1 MGQTE
6 WYQDVP
12 TMAGRFVH
20 LKVVVKRC
28 NILQPIMFVF
38 WVLPMGLS
46 VALGKESILLCL
58 LLVLHR

>member
-1 MGQTE
+1 
-6 WYQDVP
+6 
-12 TMAGRFVH
+12 MAGRFVH